1 MIKRLCRTHIAV
13 ALLSIVLGLSGCAND
28 PSDRYSTS
36 SRSKHAAACDEP
48 LSSYGNPKHY
58 VVAGKRYHVLKSSQN
73 YNKVGIA
80 SWYGNKFH
88 GHLTSSRERYDMF
101 GMSAASRDL
110 PLPTYVRVTNLD
122 NGHSVVVRVNDR
134 GPFKSDRLIDVSY
147 TAAKK
152 LGLVGRGTGR
162 VRVTALNVGQPK
174 TLDSLALRQVLQ
186 VGAFAERDN
195 AHRYSRKIT
204 QLTQSPVKVRE
215 IMAANK
221 PVFRVEVGPFSNQES
236 LDNTQRTLESHG
248 VRNTT
253 IR

>member
-1 MIKRLCRTHIAV
+1 MIKHLCRTPIAV
-13 ALLSIVLGLSGCAND
+13 ALLSVVLGLSGCANG
-28 PSDRYSTS
+28 PSDDYSNTNHS
-36 SRSKHAAACDEP
+36 EHLVPRDEP

-58 VVAGKRYHVLKSSQN
+58 VVAGKHYHVLKSAQN

-134 GPFKSDRLIDVSY
+134 GPFKSNRLIDVSY
-147 TAAKK
+147 SAAKK
-152 LGLVGRGTGR
+152 LGLVGPGTGK

-174 TLDSLALRQVLQ
+174 SLDSLAMRQVLQ

-195 AHRYSRKIT
+195 AHRYSHQIT
-204 QLTQSPVKVRE
+204 RLTQSPVKVRE

-221 PVFRVEVGPFSNQES
+221 PVFRVEVGPFSDQES
-236 LDNTQRTLESHG
+236 LDNTQKTLESHG